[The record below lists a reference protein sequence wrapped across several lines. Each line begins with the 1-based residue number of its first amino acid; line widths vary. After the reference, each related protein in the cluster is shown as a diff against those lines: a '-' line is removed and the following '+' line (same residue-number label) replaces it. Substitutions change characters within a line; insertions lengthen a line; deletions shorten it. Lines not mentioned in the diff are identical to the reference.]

1 MRVLAIDGG
10 GIRGIIPA
18 LVLAEL
24 EDRTGHR
31 AADLFDLVAGTS
43 TGGILAAA
51 LTRPGGEGGPGQDA
65 HPRYSARDLLGLYE
79 AEGPEIFDR
88 SLLKRIRSVDG
99 WLDERY
105 DDAGL
110 EAALRRYLDGTRLSD
125 ALTDV
130 LITAY
135 EIERREAFFFRSA
148 RARADPTYDFT
159 LADACRATAAAPTYF
174 EPARVGDLA
183 GDATYALVDGGVF
196 ATNPVLCA
204 VADVARAGRLD
215 EVELVAVAGHGLAHA
230 AAALRARPQLGRA
243 RVGALDRR
251 RRLRRGRR
259 HDGLR
264 GGPDPGAGP
273 LRAAPDRPAG
283 RQRRPRRRLA
293 AEHGRPPGGGRAPPA
308 RQRGR
313 RRRAGRAALA
323 AGRAAAGGA
332 AAAGRRHADLNG
344 RRADLNG
351 RARRLRPPA
360 PRRRFATSSLG
371 PWGPSPFPW
380 GVA

>member
-24 EDRTGHR
+24 EDRTGRR

-105 DDAGL
+105 DDDGL

-135 EIERREAFFFRSA
+135 EIERRDAFFFRSA

-159 LADACRATAAAPTYF
+159 LADACRATTAAPTYF

-183 GDATYALVDGGVF
+183 GAHVR
-196 ATNPVLCA
+196 
-204 VADVARAGRLD
+204 ARRRR
-215 EVELVAVAGHGLAHA
+215 GLRHEPR
-230 AAALRARPQLGRA
+230 ALRGRRRRPRRAARTRSSWSLSLGTGSHTRPLPYEPSAAGARSSGRA
-243 RVGALDRR
+243 DRR

-259 HDGLR
+259 HDRLR

-293 AEHGRPPGGGRAPPA
+293 AEHGRPPGGGRAPAA

-332 AAAGRRHADLNG
+332 AAEPDAA
-344 RRADLNG
+344 
-351 RARRLRPPA
+351 
-360 PRRRFATSSLG
+360 
-371 PWGPSPFPW
+371 
-380 GVA
+380 

>member
-1 MRVLAIDGG
+1 M
-10 GIRGIIPA
+10 
-18 LVLAEL
+18 
-24 EDRTGHR
+24 
-31 AADLFDLVAGTS
+31 AGTS

-51 LTRPGGEGGPGQDA
+51 LTGPRARAAGGRG
-65 HPRYSARDLLGLYE
+65 PRYAARDLLGLYE

-99 WLDERY
+99 LLDERY

-183 GDATYALVDGGVF
+183 GEPRYALVDGGVF

-204 VADVARAGRLD
+204 RRRRRPRGPARRGRARPVAR
-215 EVELVAVAGHGLAHA
+215 HGLADPA
-230 AAALRARPQLGRA
+230 ACPYERVRGLGRA
-243 RVGALDRR
+243 GVGAPDRR

-264 GGPDPGAGP
+264 GARRSWGRTATCGSRPTCGVASDALDDASPRNMAALREEGARL
-273 LRAAPDRPAG
+273 LRDNAAAVDALAERLSQPAAPPPAA
-283 RQRRPRRRLA
+283 RPR
-293 AEHGRPPGGGRAPPA
+293 PD
-308 RQRGR
+308 
-313 RRRAGRAALA
+313 AGT
-323 AGRAAAGGA
+323 
-332 AAAGRRHADLNG
+332 
-344 RRADLNG
+344 
-351 RARRLRPPA
+351 P
-360 PRRRFATSSLG
+360 T
-371 PWGPSPFPW
+371 
-380 GVA
+380 